1 MDEFQKQV
9 IAPTLAHLAAAI
21 NDEEA
26 GGAEFERNAI
36 AFFEGKFTNLVTLR
50 ELDPGQRP
58 AAEVDVLAFGAAV
71 PAGKKLLWSGAALIG
86 GTNTAVSV
94 VR

>member
-1 MDEFQKQV
+1 MNEYQKQV
-9 IAPTLAHLAAAI
+9 IAPNLARLAAAI

-26 GGAEFERNAI
+26 GGAEFVRNTI
-36 AFFEGKFTNLVTLR
+36 AFFEGNFTNFVTLR

-71 PAGKKLLWSGAALIG
+71 PAGKTLLWSGAALIA
-86 GTNTAVSV
+86 GTNTAVSM